1 MEVFPCDECGVEVSS
16 YEQLKEHMRK
26 MHESP
31 EKSFGSFGRVRD
43 FGEQEQN
50 KRKVPKFEDMDNLE
64 FQDEDDLNDFDQNEE
79 GHENPAFSGF
89 DDESEDQSIHGEE
102 IGAEYHD
109 EINERF
115 NGQFWDEEYDHE
127 ERQEEYYNEDDEYDI
142 DEMEDNEIEVISS
155 GVKNLPK
162 FDNEIEVIEHNRNT
176 SPKRRQGKPS
186 LIVRNNSL
194 DSLKNRY
201 SQITINRK
209 DDSDDGSSYD
219 EDNTDISE
227 DEDVYQVPNPEEIT
241 LDDEPDE
248 ITLDEGE
255 EDIEDVTT
263 IQVEENRENESMEK
277 IQFYLTMIANTD
289 YVKSLDENQEK
300 LQSFNQHAWYAK
312 PVTWKPSKVGELWH
326 ATVPQIC
333 SHFQLED
340 YPPMATI
347 LDFAGGE
354 RVPPSPLDCC
364 FLFMFIFFRLIQ
376 H

>member
-1 MEVFPCDECGVEVSS
+1 MPQLKGKKVREELKRHNTYQHANKQFNNLSRPPAMLLKIPSLDNNLPPGPPVRRRERGGSPPAAPRLESGQIGGFKRESSVLDPMEVFPCDECGVEVSS

-162 FDNEIEVIEHNRNT
+162 FYNEIEVIEHNRN
-176 SPKRRQGKPS
+176 K
-186 LIVRNNSL
+186 INSL
-194 DSLKNRY
+194 DSLKNCY

-227 DEDVYQVPNPEEIT
+227 DEDVYQVPNPEEIA

-263 IQVEENRENESMEK
+263 TQVVAKMK
-277 IQFYLTMIANTD
+277 IWK
-289 YVKSLDENQEK
+289 KSDITR
-300 LQSFNQHAWYAK
+300 
-312 PVTWKPSKVGELWH
+312 P
-326 ATVPQIC
+326 
-333 SHFQLED
+333 
-340 YPPMATI
+340 
-347 LDFAGGE
+347 
-354 RVPPSPLDCC
+354 
-364 FLFMFIFFRLIQ
+364 
-376 H
+376 